1 MAFGI
6 AIFPFLKTSRR
17 IRLGPVEFRSTDDV
31 SDLSDAE
38 RTAVIDIKNMLFLK
52 DDLKIISAT
61 YSLIDVVD
69 IDQRKAQNSLL
80 ADIRAVVAYAYSA
93 PHHLFGNVF
102 LHPEDISMVTLSPGD
117 VSVHLVFPHHHVI
130 PTEESLQRR
139 PVADKFG
146 MIPGYVGMY
155 NFVEPMW
162 VSAGSRIY
170 PPRPQA
176 VLNIQQDIAN
186 DFEAAILHGGGTAQ
200 LLRMLAQPTHSS
212 RDRVFTALRWYNH
225 ANESLAGPDREILS
239 LAVAFEALFNLPENS
254 KSDRLADAVSL
265 ILGRTERIYEWATQF
280 YAARSQVAHEG
291 VARETFFR
299 PSAGKRDAAEER
311 FGTLMSSGRK
321 IFQLCLM
328 TLLTG
333 VAHADEAGLSEALV
347 SNTERYT
354 RICTVLQQG
363 GQAPI
368 EALAAV
374 APTVRQIE
382 RHRYVNASPVGI
394 DLMLGALRLACTALM
409 DCGFDQPPDLLQ
421 ALSLCAA
428 PEPKASQ
435 FDRLDALFKL
445 TEEIKAVSA
454 DLLRDEQRTV
464 HLLAEEVWHVTFTTY
479 FAMKRAAGT

>member
-17 IRLGPVEFRSTDDV
+17 IRLGPVEFRSTEDI

-38 RTAVIDIKNMLFLK
+38 RTAVIDIRNMLFLK
-52 DDLKIISAT
+52 DDLKIASAT
-61 YSLIDVVD
+61 YALIEVADL
-69 IDQRKAQNSLL
+69 DQRDAQNALL
-80 ADIRAVVAYAYSA
+80 EDIRAVVAYAYSA
-93 PHHLFGNVF
+93 PHSLFGNVF
-102 LHPEDISMVTLSPGD
+102 LHPEDISMVTLSPGE
-117 VSVHLVFPHHHVI
+117 VSVYLVYPDHHVV

-139 PVADKFG
+139 PVADKRG
-146 MIPGYVGMY
+146 MVPGYVGMY

-162 VSAGSRIY
+162 VSSGSRIY

-176 VLNIQQDIAN
+176 VLNIQQDVAS
-186 DFEAAILHGGGTAQ
+186 DFESARLHGGGTAQ
-200 LLRMLAQPTHSS
+200 LLRMLDRPTHSS
-212 RDRVFTALRWYNH
+212 RDRVFTALRWYNY
-225 ANESLAGPDREILS
+225 ANESLAGPDRELLS
-239 LAVAFEALFNLPENS
+239 LAVAFEALFNLPENA
-254 KSDRLADAVSL
+254 KSDRLADAISL

-299 PSAGKRDAAEER
+299 PSASKRDAADER

-321 IFQLCLM
+321 IFQLCLA

-333 VAHADEAGLSEALV
+333 VAHADEAGLSEVLV

-354 RICTVLQQG
+354 RLCTVLQQMELDP
-363 GQAPI
+363 AKS
-368 EALAAV
+368 LDAV
-374 APTVRQIE
+374 APVVRQIE

-394 DLMLGALRLACTALM
+394 DLMLGALRLACKALV
-409 DCGFDQPPDLLQ
+409 DCSFDQTPDFLQ

-428 PEPKASQ
+428 PGPKASH

-445 TEEIKAVSA
+445 TEEMKAVSA
-454 DLLRDEQRTV
+454 DQLRDEQRTV
-464 HLLAEEVWHVTFTTY
+464 HLLAEEVWNVTFTTY
-479 FAMKRAAGT
+479 FAMKRAAEA